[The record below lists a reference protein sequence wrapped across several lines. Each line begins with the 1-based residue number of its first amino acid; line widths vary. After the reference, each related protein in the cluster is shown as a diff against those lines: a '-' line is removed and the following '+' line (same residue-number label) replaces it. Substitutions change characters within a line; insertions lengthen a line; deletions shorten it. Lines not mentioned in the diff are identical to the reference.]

1 MIVLRLRENQ
11 RGVRFRLG
19 RVTGVVGPGWVWLL
33 PWLDRLQVVDL
44 DQAILGWRGYSR
56 EELERR
62 LLALVLDTS
71 RVGDRRPDSSPA
83 SVSKP
88 ETRSRATSAG
98 IGWWLF
104 HGLLLAL
111 GWLLLFAG
119 GLAIRG
125 KTAPPPLSRQ
135 SDYQTG
141 LDIAGGMILLLV
153 GLAVVVRGF
162 PITMWRQHQLAGL
175 QRQYPDAPWLWWN
188 PQWRR
193 GRIEHRPGW
202 GRPILFLILG
212 LLWGTVLYIGYDLTK
227 DDILSGTEGLAA
239 QLLLIVFWL
248 IPASM
253 PFFYAIGALLAR
265 RYGATSLHLDSLPVP
280 IGGQLRGT
288 IRTSF
293 PRVPSQGFQ
302 LELYCLKRIA
312 REDLDLDDASW
323 QQSRHLPASYASQG
337 ASGVQIPVLFDIP
350 AGAAETQSPISQN
363 RTAWYLRITT
373 DRRDAH
379 YECLFE
385 IPVFRLSLSPGDKT
399 GYSGAAAR

>member
-125 KTAPPPLSRQ
+125 KTAPPPLTHQ

-153 GLAVVVRGF
+153 GLAVVVRGCRN
-162 PITMWRQHQLAGL
+162 T
-175 QRQYPDAPWLWWN
+175 
-188 PQWRR
+188 RR
-193 GRIEHRPGW
+193 P
-202 GRPILFLILG
+202 
-212 LLWGTVLYIGYDLTK
+212 TD
-227 DDILSGTEGLAA
+227 S
-239 QLLLIVFWL
+239 
-248 IPASM
+248 
-253 PFFYAIGALLAR
+253 PFQVV
-265 RYGATSLHLDSLPVP
+265 GATKAISA
-280 IGGQLRGT
+280 
-288 IRTSF
+288 
-293 PRVPSQGFQ
+293 
-302 LELYCLKRIA
+302 A
-312 REDLDLDDASW
+312 RSSEAQRPQRCASHPCFLNSSTLSW
-323 QQSRHLPASYASQG
+323 G
-337 ASGVQIPVLFDIP
+337 
-350 AGAAETQSPISQN
+350 
-363 RTAWYLRITT
+363 
-373 DRRDAH
+373 
-379 YECLFE
+379 
-385 IPVFRLSLSPGDKT
+385 SLSTLAMMMPPSMMQDSISAITSRST
-399 GYSGAAAR
+399 GSRGG